1 MLMHP
6 SLNDIVNQNVLNLI
20 AYKDGFLKGV
30 VVSPFICD
38 SLVTVSDDYKR
49 RGGSH
54 VEAFHEFLK
63 HLKLAHASRKNVRD

>member
-1 MLMHP
+1 MHP
-6 SLNDIVNQNVLNLI
+6 LLNDIVNQNVLNFI

-49 RGGSH
+49 RGG
-54 VEAFHEFLK
+54 FTC
-63 HLKLAHASRKNVRD
+63 